1 MRVHHFRFHYC
12 SFGVGVLGVAVDD
25 VVVVD
30 GVAGDVGDAV
40 GRHGDPLG
48 DRFLAE
54 PLNLCKKG
62 HFSLI
67 IIYLFLKFLAF
78 I

>member
-30 GVAGDVGDAV
+30 GVAGYRCRLAGGGTNRYWDNQS
-40 GRHGDPLG
+40 LG
-48 DRFLAE
+48 VAA
-54 PLNLCKKG
+54 
-62 HFSLI
+62 
-67 IIYLFLKFLAF
+67 AF
-78 I
+78 KCMYWPGQA

>member
-40 GRHGDPLG
+40 GRHGDPLV
-48 DRFLAE
+48 DLFLAE

-62 HFSLI
+62 HFSLNL
-67 IIYLFLKFLAF
+67 IY
-78 I
+78 IC

>member
-1 MRVHHFRFHYC
+1 MQVHHFRFHYC

-40 GRHGDPLG
+40 GRHGDLLG
-48 DRFLAE
+48 VHDLVE
-54 PLNLCKKG
+54 LLTLNKVL
-62 HFSLI
+62 
-67 IIYLFLKFLAF
+67 
-78 I
+78 

>member
-48 DRFLAE
+48 DPFLAE
-54 PLNLCKKG
+54 PLNLCKKNVIL
-62 HFSLI
+62 S
-67 IIYLFLKFLAF
+67 LFLYWMN
-78 I
+78 

>member
-54 PLNLCKKG
+54 PPTIEI
-62 HFSLI
+62 HFNSKYICILQ
-67 IIYLFLKFLAF
+67 
-78 I
+78 